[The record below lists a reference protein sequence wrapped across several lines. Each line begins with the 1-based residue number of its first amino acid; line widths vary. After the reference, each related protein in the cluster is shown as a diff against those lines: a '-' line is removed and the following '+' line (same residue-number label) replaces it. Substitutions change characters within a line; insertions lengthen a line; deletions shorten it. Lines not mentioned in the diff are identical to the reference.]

1 MIRSTENPS
10 ISGDI
15 QQIQQSVP
23 LPETKSTGLSVIHNG
38 QHYRWFEEE
47 SIEVVDELYCVA
59 RLGADGMVIPGS
71 RLSGDFSSPCAVFA
85 ARDELRKQ
93 YPDADVFGSL
103 IVDRLAG
110 LS

>member
-1 MIRSTENPS
+1 MMA
-10 ISGDI
+10 
-15 QQIQQSVP
+15 
-23 LPETKSTGLSVIHNG
+23 ETKNEGFLIARSG
-38 QHYRWFEEE
+38 QHHHW
-47 SIEVVDELYCVA
+47 IDDMPGEVVYELYCVA

-71 RLSGDFSSPCAVFA
+71 RLSGDFRSPIAVCAA
-85 ARDELRKQ
+85 CDELRKQ